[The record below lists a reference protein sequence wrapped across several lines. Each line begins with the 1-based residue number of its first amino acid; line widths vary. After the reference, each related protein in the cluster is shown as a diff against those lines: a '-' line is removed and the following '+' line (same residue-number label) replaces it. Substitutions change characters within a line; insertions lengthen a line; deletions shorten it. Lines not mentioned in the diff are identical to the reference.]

1 MNSGGAHC
9 LKYGVT
15 TNNLL
20 GVTMVLLDGTV
31 VEIGGKHLDSAG
43 YDLLGLICGSE
54 GQLGVVTEATVRI
67 LRAAEGARPA
77 LMGFDSAETAGAC
90 VAAIIGAGIIPVAM
104 EYMDRLAIEISEAF
118 AHAGYP
124 LDVEAMLII
133 EVEGSDAEI
142 EDMLNRIVEIAKPFN
157 PKSLRV
163 AQSEAE
169 AAAIW
174 KGRKSAFGAT
184 GRISDYLC
192 MDGTIPTGQ
201 LPYVLKRMDEICH
214 GLRPQGRQ
222 RVPRRRRQPA
232 SAHHVRHQQAGRDA
246 EGRSSGRG
254 HPETLRRGR
263 RLPDGRAR
271 RRHREARPDDGPV
284 QRRRT
289 CSSRC
294 ACAPC
299 STRRGC
305 SIPPRCSRWT
315 GGWRLR
321 RLRRPRL
328 EPEAKTRSEA
338 RHLDNDPGFC
348 RVYPGLDPGLV
359 RDDERHQ

>member
-1 MNSGGAHC
+1 M
-9 LKYGVT
+9 
-15 TNNLL
+15 
-20 GVTMVLLDGTV
+20 
-31 VEIGGKHLDSAG
+31 
-43 YDLLGLICGSE
+43 
-54 GQLGVVTEATVRI
+54 RI

-201 LPYVLKRMDEICH
+201 LPYVLKRMDEICTGYGLKVANVFHAGDGNLHPLIMFDINKPGEMQKAEAAGEDILKLCVEVGGCLTGEH
-214 GLRPQGRQ
+214 GVGIEKRDLMTFQFNPEDLQQ
-222 RVPRRRRQPA
+222 QMRVRAVFDPA
-232 SAHHVRHQQAGRDA
+232 WLLNSAKVF
-246 EGRSSGRG
+246 
-254 HPETLRRGR
+254 PL
-263 RLPDGRAR
+263 DGRLA
-271 RRHREARPDDGPV
+271 A
-284 QRRRT
+284 
-289 CSSRC
+289 
-294 ACAPC
+294 
-299 STRRGC
+299 
-305 SIPPRCSRWT
+305 
-315 GGWRLR
+315 
-321 RLRRPRL
+321 
-328 EPEAKTRSEA
+328 
-338 RHLDNDPGFC
+338 
-348 RVYPGLDPGLV
+348 
-359 RDDERHQ
+359 